1 MGSPGVAH
9 RQERSR
15 CSLNHQLVIKGQDS
29 QNAFVIAWRCQH
41 SYLSISASLDPD
53 FMTAKFQAACW
64 LSKSTTW
71 SWVSTAYGLW
81 LPWGLHSCWTM
92 YMAQTICFYLRHFSL
107 EKLWRITSE
116 YKNNNETTHFW
127 NILEIVHNPYIC
139 FLFQCIQLKEEHY

>member
-1 MGSPGVAH
+1 MDKNSSWSSGHSLICISEVG
-9 RQERSR
+9 R
-15 CSLNHQLVIKGQDS
+15 CPALRIVLPTSFFWELWEVLEWLTEKREADVPLKHQLLIKGQDS
-29 QNAFVIAWRCQH
+29 QKAFVIAWRCQH

-71 SWVSTAYGLW
+71 SRVSTAHGSW

-107 EKLWRITSE
+107 EKLWKITS
-116 YKNNNETTHFW
+116 
-127 NILEIVHNPYIC
+127 
-139 FLFQCIQLKEEHY
+139 